1 MLSEVNNE
9 TWRQK
14 EKDERLWSVMIKGN
28 RTFFCCLWIINIW
41 GIIVLLAL
49 YIFIYDGTTRSPFFW
64 LNKSSTHLPL
74 DRLQPP
80 AHRKN
85 NARPNDFHI
94 FGNLPFEI
102 GLGRLFAGTW
112 VASVCNF
119 ANVEDFNMA
128 LLLWNDRG
136 YSNPGVA
143 PAVITKRPS
152 LFSFLFSAEEEKR
165 KTWRPGQV

>member
-1 MLSEVNNE
+1 
-9 TWRQK
+9 
-14 EKDERLWSVMIKGN
+14 MIKGN
-28 RTFFCCLWIINIW
+28 HRFFCCLWIINIW

-49 YIFIYDGTTRSPFFW
+49 YIFVYDGTTRRPFFW

-152 LFSFLFSAEEEKR
+152 LFSFLLSAEDEKWE
-165 KTWRPGQV
+165 TWHLTSRSRLKL